1 MGFGFPAAIGVQV
14 AHPEAVVFTIAG
26 DGSFQ
31 MNSQELATAV
41 QYGLPIN
48 IAIINNGYL
57 GMVRQWQELFFGG
70 RYSQVDLSKGPD
82 FVKLAEAYGAKGI
95 RVEKVEDVRPALEEA
110 IATKN
115 TVVLDFVVEREEN
128 VFPMVPAGGALNK
141 MMGRS
146 GV

>member
-14 AHPEAVVFTIAG
+14 AHPEDVVFTIAG

-41 QYGLPIN
+41 QYQLPIN

-70 RYSQVDLSKGPD
+70 RYSQVDLS
-82 FVKLAEAYGAKGI
+82 
-95 RVEKVEDVRPALEEA
+95 
-110 IATKN
+110 
-115 TVVLDFVVEREEN
+115 
-128 VFPMVPAGGALNK
+128 
-141 MMGRS
+141 
-146 GV
+146 

>member
-1 MGFGFPAAIGVQV
+1 
-14 AHPEAVVFTIAG
+14 
-26 DGSFQ
+26 
-31 MNSQELATAV
+31 
-41 QYGLPIN
+41 
-48 IAIINNGYL
+48 
-57 GMVRQWQELFFGG
+57 MVRQWQELFFGG